1 VIGAGSCE
9 VCAQYSEA
17 LQGCLHAIL
26 SLLESRTMVIVGFTV
41 MRIIWINVRSA
52 GNCGVK

>member
-17 LQGCLHAIL
+17 LQGRLHAIL
-26 SLLESRTMVIVGFTV
+26 NLLESRTIVVGFTV
-41 MRIIWINVRSA
+41 MRVIWINVRSA
-52 GNCGVK
+52 GNRGVK